1 MRDVK
6 AIVRVN
12 AAPGFEDSAE
22 AALGDLDT
30 VLNVIRDNQGNF
42 DLVVLIEGEDAN
54 EIQDTENAIR
64 HESGIQGLERVDD
77 PDRRLL
83 KRLRPS

>member
-1 MRDVK
+1 MGPVK
-6 AIVRVN
+6 AIIRVN
-12 AAPGFEDSAE
+12 AAPGFEDAAE

-30 VLNVIRDNQGNF
+30 VLNVVRDNQGNY
-42 DLVVLIEGEDAN
+42 DMVVLLEGDDAN

-64 HESGIQGLERVDD
+64 HESGIQGLKRVDD
-77 PDRRLL
+77 PDRSLL